1 MTKHLDLGC
10 GTRPRN
16 PYKRDA
22 LYGIDIRDLSDLP
35 PGVASIRG
43 ANLCI
48 DPIPFEDQYFDSV
61 SAFDFLEHVPRV
73 ALMSERRETIFP
85 FVRLM
90 NEVWRVL
97 KPNGLFYAITPCY
110 PHQLAFADPTHV
122 NIVTPKTLRYFS
134 GNEPMARMYGFHG
147 AFSVLRQVRVH
158 PRGDYHPERP
168 DLTLWTKIVADT
180 VMRRRSH
187 LVWELRALKA

>member
-16 PYKRDA
+16 PYKRDE
-22 LYGIDIRDLSDLP
+22 LYGIDIRDLSEVP
-35 PGVASIRG
+35 AGVASIRG
-43 ANLCI
+43 ANLTI

-73 ALMSERRETIFP
+73 ALLSEQRETIFP

-97 KPNGLFYAITPCY
+97 RPNGLFYAITPAY

-122 NIVTPKTLRYFS
+122 NIVTSKTLRYFS
-134 GNEPMARMYGFHG
+134 GLEPMARMYGFTG
-147 AFSVLRQVRVH
+147 AFSVVRQVRVH
-158 PRGDYHPERP
+158 PRADYQPVRP
-168 DLTLWTKIVADT
+168 DLKLMTKMLADT

-187 LVWELRALKA
+187 LVWELRALKT